1 MAIRLALGSQR
12 SSVMRLILLSG
23 AKLGLV
29 GCGIGAIAAV
39 FATRLLRSFLFEVD
53 PLDPTVIVLAAISIF
68 LLALA
73 ASVIPA
79 RRAATIEPMQ
89 ALRSE

>member
-1 MAIRLALGSQR
+1 M
-12 SSVMRLILLSG
+12 
-23 AKLGLV
+23 
-29 GCGIGAIAAV
+29 GCGIGAVAAV
-39 FATRLLRSFLFEVD
+39 FATRLLRSMLFQVD
-53 PLDPTVIVLAAISIF
+53 PLDPTVIAIAAISIL

-79 RRAATIEPMQ
+79 RRAASVEPME

>member
-1 MAIRLALGSQR
+1 
-12 SSVMRLILLSG
+12 MRLILVSG
-23 AKLGLV
+23 AKLGV
-29 GCGIGAIAAV
+29 IGCGIGAVAAV
-39 FATRLLRSFLFEVD
+39 FATRLLRSMLFQVD
-53 PLDPTVIVLAAISIF
+53 PLDPTVIAIAAISIL

-79 RRAATIEPMQ
+79 RRAASVEPME